1 MCKSLLCE
9 IKKICQ
15 YHVFTDVT
23 VQTRQLV
30 RPSRRSPTPNREVD
44 LLKSL
49 RRSRSPTPTPSYSS
63 TPPKITL
70 LLPCRIKAPLN
81 RAGSLSSEDD
91 NQVTFLTDT
100 NNTNAREE
108 KQVSSE
114 TELDHKPDPNE
125 ASKEEETNFEKKDN
139 PIDKDANLLQ
149 VKSESWIS
157 SAGVFVWRVLQDVV
171 SDFTF
176 DDEEQEDEAPWEEDG
191 DNLSVKRLLLGFG
204 ILLTLKILTLYC
216 LNSFFRS
223 FSGHRLR

>member
-1 MCKSLLCE
+1 M
-9 IKKICQ
+9 
-15 YHVFTDVT
+15 
-23 VQTRQLV
+23 
-30 RPSRRSPTPNREVD
+30 
-44 LLKSL
+44 
-49 RRSRSPTPTPSYSS
+49 
-63 TPPKITL
+63 
-70 LLPCRIKAPLN
+70 N

-100 NNTNAREE
+100 NNTNTREE